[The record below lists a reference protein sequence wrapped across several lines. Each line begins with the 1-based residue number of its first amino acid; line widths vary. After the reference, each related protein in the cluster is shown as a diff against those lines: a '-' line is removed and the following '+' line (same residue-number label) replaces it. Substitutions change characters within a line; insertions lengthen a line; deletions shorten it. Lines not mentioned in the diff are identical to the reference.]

1 MDGPEHTGGHLHQ
14 RYDPRT
20 ALRQSSAANSRVR
33 GLRERTARQMAR
45 VTTDGWENMEPA
57 NVFRTIRAS
66 ARAGS
71 WYTVPRAHA
80 SRLSAVIKP
89 QFVRVAPGSM
99 STTYTPNGA
108 ISMRRASENAST
120 AYLDTLYQPPKYRQA
135 LKFAGVPVTHK
146 TFPTGGHG
154 FGFNTSFTYHN
165 QMLQDLTNWL
175 QGLNDTIDGIEEVKA
190 AYEPEENKS
199 PFNATEHKQSGPEFG
214 SKKNDSGVYDLNGRK
229 SDFRF
234 RKGIVIGNNM
244 KSVIR

>member
-1 MDGPEHTGGHLHQ
+1 
-14 RYDPRT
+14 
-20 ALRQSSAANSRVR
+20 
-33 GLRERTARQMAR
+33 MAR

-99 STTYTPNGA
+99 STTFTPNGA

-135 LKFAGVPVTHK
+135 LPQTEEILIIRPSPRERIPGS
-146 TFPTGGHG
+146 TFLHSAASPKR
-154 FGFNTSFTYHN
+154 FTSICRRPSSSETVS
-165 QMLQDLTNWL
+165 M
-175 QGLNDTIDGIEEVKA
+175 GPK
-190 AYEPEENKS
+190 EP
-199 PFNATEHKQSGPEFG
+199 
-214 SKKNDSGVYDLNGRK
+214 
-229 SDFRF
+229 
-234 RKGIVIGNNM
+234 
-244 KSVIR
+244 